1 MKFPPPTA
9 TDAATD
15 ALLVVRQAER
25 DISSLARALFTFF
38 ENISGAGG
46 PDQRCGAG
54 MMNRQIL
61 FNRRDEIGFAM
72 KHSAP
77 DPVGGQGAPEA
88 FHPVEP
94 GRPGRGEVEMEAY
107 IPLEPGLAF
116 GVLVRG
122 VVVADHMDL
131 PIRQAPIASPDP
143 ESGSTPDAGASS
155 YRCR

>member
-1 MKFPPPTA
+1 
-9 TDAATD
+9 
-15 ALLVVRQAER
+15 
-25 DISSLARALFTFF
+25 
-38 ENISGAGG
+38 
-46 PDQRCGAG
+46 